1 MILYQLHCSGDHE
14 FEAWF
19 RDGATY
25 DVQAAAGDIACPFCG
40 DTHIS
45 KAPMAPAIA
54 SGARD
59 REPQIAPEDR
69 ARMVAEQILK
79 AVDKLRRHVED
90 NCDYVGDRF
99 AEEARRIHYGESED
113 RGIFGEA
120 SEDDVSD
127 LREEGV
133 EFYRLPTGV
142 RRNG

>member
-1 MILYQLHCSGDHE
+1 MILYQLRCSGEHE

-25 DVQAAAGDIACPFCG
+25 DLQAASGDIACPFCG
-40 DTHIS
+40 DTHVA

-54 SGARD
+54 TGRAKEI
-59 REPQIAPEDR
+59 REAPEDR

-79 AVDKLRRHVED
+79 AVDKLRRQVED

-99 AEEARRIHYGESED
+99 AEEARRIHYGETED

-120 SEDDVSD
+120 SEDDVAD
-127 LREEGV
+127 LKEEGV
-133 EFYRLPTGV
+133 EFYRLPSGL

>member
-1 MILYQLHCSGDHE
+1 MILYQLRCSGDHE

-19 RDGATY
+19 RDSATY
-25 DVQAAAGDIACPFCG
+25 DVQAAAGDVACPFCG
-40 DTHIS
+40 DTHVS

-54 SGARD
+54 TGGRD

-79 AVDKLRRHVED
+79 AVDKLRKHVED

>member
-40 DTHIS
+40 DTHVS

-54 SGARD
+54 TGGRD

-79 AVDKLRRHVED
+79 AVDKLRKHVED